1 MNPMM
6 PPGGAMPPSA
16 PPTAPPSAPP
26 MPPDGGAPAGPQ
38 IPPEVAL
45 AVLQAL
51 AAQAPDGGP
60 APDTSGIATPGGE
73 IDPSA
78 LAYFLNMLGVS
89 PEAMAPAL
97 GASAKL
103 TESGVTPEDFGV
115 YDDAITGL
123 SSQLG
128 LGGRQLDPQLLAML
142 AEALPENDPSQ
153 IPLPN
158 SPQSYGA

>member
-6 PPGGAMPPSA
+6 PPQGGGMPPAMPPQA
-16 PPTAPPSAPP
+16 PS
-26 MPPDGGAPAGPQ
+26 PAPQ
-38 IPPEVAL
+38 IPPELAL
-45 AVLQAL
+45 ALLQQL
-51 AAQAPDGGP
+51 ASMPSDGP
-60 APDTSGIATPGGE
+60 APDTSDIATPGGE

-78 LAYFLNMLGVS
+78 LAYFLSMLGIS
-89 PEAMAPAL
+89 PDAMVPAL

-103 TESGVTPEDFGV
+103 TEPGVTPEDFGA
-115 YDDAITGL
+115 YDDAIGAL

-153 IPLPN
+153 MPLPP

>member
-6 PPGGAMPPSA
+6 PPQGGGMPPAAPPAMPPQGVPDAGA
-16 PPTAPPSAPP
+16 PPL
-26 MPPDGGAPAGPQ
+26 
-38 IPPEVAL
+38 PPELAL
-45 AVLQAL
+45 AVLQQL
-51 AAQAPDGGP
+51 ATQSPEGP
-60 APDTSGIATPGGE
+60 APDTTGIATPGGE

-78 LAYFLNMLGVS
+78 LAYFLSLLGVS

-103 TESGVTPEDFGV
+103 TEPGVTPEDFGA
-115 YDDAITGL
+115 YDDAVGGL

-153 IPLPN
+153 IPLPP